1 MESSLLNFLTDP
13 KFSKKLS
20 WKAQRFAAEEEI
32 IKEGKKNRNVYI
44 VMKGKVH
51 VLTDIDIA
59 GAGKRRTGL
68 ARLGKGEIFGELSMF
83 DQQPPSANV
92 IAAESCE
99 LAVIDSRKL
108 MKFLDSDPKYGYR
121 FLRHIVDLLIHRM
134 RQDNVRSTSILAWYL
149 AEGTTGS

>member
-32 IKEGKKNRNVYI
+32 IKEGKQNQNVYI
-44 VMKGKVH
+44 VMKGRVN
-51 VLTDIDIA
+51 VLTDIDVA
-59 GAGKRRTGL
+59 GSGKRRTGL

-121 FLRHIVDLLIHRM
+121 FLRQIVDLLIHRL
-134 RQDNVRSTSILAWYL
+134 RQDNVRSSSILAWYL